1 MTEATAPSEGTA
13 VSEASAAE
21 ASAAPDRRWD
31 LPASGP
37 QPDGSEIVRVV
48 SWNIRSLRDDRTAV
62 VRVLRAL
69 EPDLVCL
76 QESPR
81 FWFPRPQAGWL
92 ARSTGLL
99 VLGGGGRS
107 AAGPLLLGRLR
118 ALPLSVHDVL
128 LPRTPGLHQRGFATT
143 VVRLGS
149 AEPFSLTS
157 CHLSLDRDERRQQ
170 CQLLLDHLD
179 GLDVARS
186 IVGGDVN
193 ERPGEPG
200 WELLRS
206 RLQDGWA
213 TRSWGGEYSFPS
225 AKPDRRIDAVLT
237 TPGVE
242 VLGCGVVGEG
252 FPGLRGKDLELA
264 TDHRPVVAALRLP

>member
-1 MTEATAPSEGTA
+1 MAEATAPT
-13 VSEASAAE
+13 VPSAPTTGSWE
-21 ASAAPDRRWD
+21 
-31 LPASGP
+31 LPTSGA

-99 VLGGGGRS
+99 VLGGGKS

-149 AEPFSLTS
+149 ARPFSLTS
-157 CHLSLDRDERRQQ
+157 CHLSLDRDERRRQ
-170 CQLLLDHLD
+170 CGLLLDHLD
-179 GLDVARS
+179 HLDRRGVAHS

-200 WELLRS
+200 WELLGS

-213 TRSWGGEYSFPS
+213 TRPWGDEYSYPS
-225 AKPDRRIDAVLT
+225 ADPSRRIDAVFT
-237 TPGVE
+237 TPEVE
-242 VLGCGVVGEG
+242 VLGCGAVGEG
-252 FPGLRGKDLELA
+252 FPGLRGKDLALA
-264 TDHRPVVAALRLP
+264 TDHLPVVAALRLS